1 MVHIHMVG
9 HFEIMLLLLYLCL
22 CIEFTFTDHST
33 LHFTLHYNHIFI
45 LFLNVKHFLLFY
57 FHYIINVIQ
66 EFVSKQEGW
75 SHGIFNSK
83 ARKKKYLVSKS
94 MLFIFLLLLPVQST
108 YTKMYLK
115 KRFGIVGLQWRYRT
129 KVWWKSLDIFYSR
142 FWLRFY
148 LQWWINGWAGKHNK
162 RKDLMK
168 FNGILVKTWT

>member
-1 MVHIHMVG
+1 MSSPSLTIPLCITII
-9 HFEIMLLLLYLCL
+9 FLILCL
-22 CIEFTFTDHST
+22 NAKQFF
-33 LHFTLHYNHIFI
+33 
-45 LFLNVKHFLLFY
+45 LFY
-57 FHYIINVIQ
+57 FHYTINMIQ

-83 ARKKKYLVSKS
+83 ARKNILYQKVCYSFSFIITCAKYLHKNV
-94 MLFIFLLLLPVQST
+94 F
-108 YTKMYLK
+108 K

-148 LQWWINGWAGKHNK
+148 LQWWKNRRVRKHNK